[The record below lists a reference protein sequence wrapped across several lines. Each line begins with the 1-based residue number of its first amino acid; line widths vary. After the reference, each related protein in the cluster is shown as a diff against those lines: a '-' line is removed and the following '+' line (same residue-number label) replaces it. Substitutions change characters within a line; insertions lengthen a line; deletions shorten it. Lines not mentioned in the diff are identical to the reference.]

1 MASYIYFFFNQVF
14 GGLVWILVAST
25 NVSVPLLQ
33 GWVMFVSVTMFICS
47 SLYLALF
54 LLGLADKINTDWNFM
69 VSVYDFTNAQC

>member
-1 MASYIYFFFNQVF
+1 VF

-47 SLYLALF
+47 SAYLALF
-54 LLGLADKINTDWNFM
+54 LLGLADKINIDWNFM
-69 VSVYDFTNAQC
+69 VSVYFFTNAQCSD